1 MDIEFAKPTLIE
13 PGTRYFLNETLSRCA
28 VFKQQY
34 YNDALNVTIVLI
46 FIIMVFG
53 FLYYKYKGKLTPAEK
68 MTKDRERKHYVLSQI
83 KNYQDAKRMESQ
95 SLITGLP
102 AWENEYNTV

>member
-1 MDIEFAKPTLIE
+1 MDIDIAKPTLIE

-28 VFKQQY
+28 SFKQEY
-34 YNDALNVTIVLI
+34 YNKVLNIALVCV
-46 FIIMVFG
+46 FIITILG
-53 FLYYKYKGKLTPAEK
+53 FLYYKYKGKLTPSEK
-68 MTKDRERKHYVLSQI
+68 MIKDRERKHYILSRI